1 MTGDAAAREP
11 SVESY
16 RRLIERLDR
25 ALLELYAARARTVTR
40 LWEYKRRHG
49 LPLHDPGQERRVVAR
64 SAEWARELG
73 VAPAEAEALIREVMA
88 RSAPRPATSA
98 ESIDEAIPTAP
109 PLVAH

>member
-1 MTGDAAAREP
+1 MPGDAPLREP

-25 ALLELYAARARTVTR
+25 ALLELYAARARTVAR

-49 LPLHDPGQERRVVAR
+49 LPMHDPGQEQRVIDR
-64 SAEWARELG
+64 TAEWARELG
-73 VAPAEAEALIREVMA
+73 LVPVEAEALIREVMA
-88 RSAPRPATSA
+88 RSAPRPPAPA
-98 ESIDEAIPTAP
+98 DPIDAPTAL